1 MSNVKSTKEVVQ
13 EVKGKFTKD
22 ICDKIIKTCE
32 YLVVPVAGVAAIWG
46 LDISV
51 YSAAFFGM
59 VASIFAFVKLFL
71 KD

>member
-1 MSNVKSTKEVVQ
+1 MAKVKAAKTVVKEVAS
-13 EVKGKFTKD
+13 GFNKD
-22 ICDKIIKTCE
+22 VCDKIIKTCE
-32 YLVVPVAGVAAIWG
+32 YCVVPVAGVAAIWG

>member
-1 MSNVKSTKEVVQ
+1 MAKTKALKEVV
-13 EVKGKFTKD
+13 EEAKSWFNKD
-22 ICDKIIKTCE
+22 VCDKVIKTCE
-32 YLVVPVAGVAAIWG
+32 YLVAPVAGVAAIWG